1 MFPPK
6 NEKKPRMG
14 RWCILA
20 ELSLLCLMCISYLVS
35 HTAPGQAAAVW
46 ARNAAGLFFGKE
58 NTASPSQTDYIK
70 WVDFNV
76 TCQAMN
82 QAFRYDVDTCQSDIH
97 LNWVDLLAYL
107 GARYGGDFSIYK
119 AGDMEQAA
127 QRILSGETTMDQ
139 LTEDMKY
146 YPYYR
151 QAYGAVLDGLVGEY
165 QAQIPK
171 EQAPGVYLPSG
182 VDGGTESDPQTVWVK
197 KYGLKGFS
205 PIAKS
210 FPYSDF
216 DDFGTARSYGFK
228 RQHLGHDMMGQVG
241 TPIIAVESGYVEAI
255 GWNQYGGWR
264 IGIRSF
270 DKKRYYYY
278 AHLRQNYPYQSN
290 LKEGSIVSAGDVIG
304 YLGRTGYSTTENTNN
319 IDKAHLHFG
328 IQLIFDESQ
337 KEGNNEIWID
347 CFELTRFLSMNR
359 SEVKKVDGTKE
370 WARIYGIK
378 DPVIPEQSKITGQE
392 EIFQ

>member
-1 MFPPK
+1 MSPK
-6 NEKKPRMG
+6 NLLKRFAYLSF
-14 RWCILA
+14 CLVCTSLL
-20 ELSLLCLMCISYLVS
+20 LSLTS
-35 HTAPGQAAAVW
+35 PGQAVSAW
-46 ARNAAGLFFGKE
+46 AGSVVGRFFGKE
-58 NTASPSQTDYIK
+58 DTASPSQPEPIK

-82 QAFRYDVDTCQSDIH
+82 QAFRYDVDTCQADIH

-107 GARYGGDFSIYK
+107 GALYGGDFSLSK
-119 AGDMEQAA
+119 AA
-127 QRILSGETTMDQ
+127 QALQNNETTMEQ
-139 LTEDMKY
+139 LTKNMKY

-165 QAQIPK
+165 EAQIPK

-182 VDGGTESDPQTVWVK
+182 VDGGTPDDPEIVWVK
-197 KYGLKGFS
+197 KYGLKAFS

-210 FPYSDF
+210 FPYSDY
-216 DDFGTARSYGFK
+216 DDFGVSRSYGFS
-228 RQHLGHDMMGQVG
+228 RRHLGHDMMGQVG
-241 TPIIAVESGYVEAI
+241 TPVIAVESCYVEAM

-264 IGIRSF
+264 LGLRSF

-278 AHLRQNYPYQSN
+278 AHLRKNYPYQSN

-304 YLGRTGYSTTENTNN
+304 YLGRTGYSATENTNN
-319 IDKAHLHFG
+319 IDEPHLHFG
-328 IQLIFDESQ
+328 LQLIFDESQ
-337 KEGNNEIWID
+337 KESVNEIWVD

-359 SEVKKVDGTKE
+359 SEVKKVEGTKE

-378 DPVIPEQSKITGQE
+378 DPVIPDNAIITGQE
-392 EIFQ
+392 TVFEK